1 MKLLS
6 TLAPTLALAIS
17 TLFGATAAG
26 AAGAVVL
33 ALSRRSR
40 LRIAS

>member
-6 TLAPTLALAIS
+6 TLAPTLALAIT

-26 AAGAVVL
+26 AAAAEDRKSVV
-33 ALSRRSR
+33 
-40 LRIAS
+40 